1 MAYYCIS
8 KVHSQFLKMNTTEL
22 KGNWNEQKVRLKQ
35 KPVVFK
41 PNNLLFMK
49 KVLLVLV
56 LIMAVLAVNAQA
68 TTPTVTKEKPVRA
81 AVMVADLQK
90 TITDN
95 IAKDYVG
102 YTIKEASSVTANSI
116 VTYEVV
122 VVKGIATET
131 LVYDNNGVFVKK
143 LPPPTPKK
151 K

>member
-1 MAYYCIS
+1 MYLKSSLSIS
-8 KVHSQFLKMNTTEL
+8 ENKYNRI
-22 KGNWNEQKVRLKQ
+22 KGNANEQKVRLKQ

-68 TTPTVTKEKPVRA
+68 TKPTVTKEKPVRA

-90 TITDN
+90 TITDS
-95 IAKDYVG
+95 IAKNYVG
-102 YTIKEASSVTANSI
+102 YTIKEATSVTANSI

>member
-1 MAYYCIS
+1 LYLKSSFSIS
-8 KVHSQFLKMNTTEL
+8 ENEYNRI
-22 KGNWNEQKVRLKQ
+22 KGNSNEQKVRLKQ

-56 LIMAVLAVNAQA
+56 LVMAVLAVNAQA
-68 TTPTVTKEKPVRA
+68 TKPTVTKEKPVRA
-81 AVMVADLQK
+81 AVLVADLQK

-102 YTIKEASSVTANSI
+102 YTIKEATSVTANGI

-122 VVKGIATET
+122 VVKDSMTET

>member
-1 MAYYCIS
+1 
-8 KVHSQFLKMNTTEL
+8 MNTTEL
-22 KGNWNEQKVRLKQ
+22 KGYWNEQKVRLKQ

-68 TTPTVTKEKPVRA
+68 TKPTVTKEKPVRA

-90 TITDN
+90 TITDS
-95 IAKDYVG
+95 IAKNYVG
-102 YTIKEASSVTANSI
+102 YTIKEATSVTANSI

>member
-8 KVHSQFLKMNTTEL
+8 KVHSQILKMNTTEL
-22 KGNWNEQKVRLKQ
+22 KGYWNEQKVRLKQ

-68 TTPTVTKEKPVRA
+68 TKPTVTKEKPVRA

-90 TITDN
+90 TITDS
-95 IAKDYVG
+95 IAKNYVG
-102 YTIKEASSVTANSI
+102 YTIKEATSVTANSI